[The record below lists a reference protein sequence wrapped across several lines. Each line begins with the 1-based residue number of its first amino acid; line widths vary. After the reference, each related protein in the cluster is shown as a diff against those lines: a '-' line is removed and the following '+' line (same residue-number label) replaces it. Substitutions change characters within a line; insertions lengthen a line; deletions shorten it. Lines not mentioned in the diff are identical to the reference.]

1 MAHPI
6 NVIAYYFSR
15 NDNRANGGVSV
26 TDLGVVNINPYQI
39 KGD

>member
-6 NVIAYYFSR
+6 IIIAYYFSR
-15 NDNRANGGVSV
+15 NDNRANDGVSV
-26 TDLGVVNINPYQI
+26 TDLGVLNLNPYQI